1 MAEEA
6 IRKHRLLKKNAGN
19 VMGQPSVKVR
29 IEALQPTTSLLIEQ
43 VEAKL
48 KVRYAVVLLVAV
60 CLSMAAIAGWE
71 VWNSRQ
77 YHLHDKEVAMSNLA
91 QTLAAEAQS
100 TVKQADTLLFSLVD
114 RLENDGMGP
123 AQLPRLQRLL
133 SAQRQ
138 ELTQLHGLFIFDEN
152 GHWLANSN
160 GANVPDAN
168 NSDREYFI
176 FHRDH
181 PDRGPHIGPSIKSR
195 STNEWIMTVSRR
207 LNHPDGRFAGTA
219 VATIYLSHFL
229 SLYDSIDMGQNGA
242 INLMADNGT
251 IIVRRPFRDIDIGTS
266 VASGPLFTQL
276 LPQASFGTA
285 TIKSVV
291 DGVERVLG
299 FRRVNG
305 YPMVVSAALNKQEV
319 LSAWRQESLNTAAIV
334 ALLLSFLGALG
345 YRLIRVMRQQ
355 NHIQSELLGAQ
366 EKLLEVNRSL
376 ELLALEDALTGL
388 ANRRQFDIFMVAE
401 MGRARRSQS
410 GLALLMIDVDHFKLF
425 NDHYGHVA
433 GDVCLRKI
441 SAIITQNI
449 NRPGDLAVRYGGEEF
464 AVVLPGTDYVGAF
477 LVAEKIRRAVQLAG
491 MEHSESAEGMV
502 TVSLGVCAYDP
513 ASQAGTDDLVG
524 AADKALYVAKA
535 SGRNMSVIAN

>member
-1 MAEEA
+1 
-6 IRKHRLLKKNAGN
+6 
-19 VMGQPSVKVR
+19 MGQPSVKVR
-29 IEALQPTTSLLIEQ
+29 IEALQPTASLLAEQ
-43 VEAKL
+43 VQAKL

-60 CLSMAAIAGWE
+60 CLSMTAIAIWE
-71 VWNSRQ
+71 AWNSRH

-91 QTLAAEAQS
+91 QTLASQAQS
-100 TVKQADTLLFSLVD
+100 TIKQADTLLFTLVD
-114 RLENDGMGP
+114 RIEKDGMGTAP
-123 AQLPRLQRLL
+123 FTRMQLLL
-133 SAQRQ
+133 GAQRS
-138 ELTQLHGLFIFDEN
+138 ELTQLHGLFIYDEN

-160 GANVPDAN
+160 GASMPNAN

-181 PDRGPHIGPSIKSR
+181 TDRGPHIGPSIKSR
-195 STNEWIMTVSRR
+195 STDEWIMTVSRR
-207 LNHPDGRFAGTA
+207 LNHPDGSFAGVA
-219 VATIYLSHFL
+219 VATIYLNHFL
-229 SLYDSIDMGQNGA
+229 SLYDSIDMGNNGA

-251 IIVRRPFRDIDIGTS
+251 IIVRRPFREADIGTS

-276 LPQASFGTA
+276 LPHASFGTA
-285 TIKSVV
+285 TIKSVI

-299 FRRVNG
+299 FRRVDG
-305 YPMVVSAALNKQEV
+305 YPMVVSAALNKDEV
-319 LSAWRQESLNTAAIV
+319 LAGWRQESLNSAAIV
-334 ALLLSFLGALG
+334 ALLLGFLGTLG
-345 YRLIRVMRQQ
+345 YRLIRVMKQQ
-355 NHIQSELLGAQ
+355 NHIQSVLLDAQ
-366 EKLLEVNRSL
+366 EKLIEVNRSL

-401 MGRARRSQS
+401 MGRARRSQT

-433 GDVCLRKI
+433 GDECLRKI
-441 SAIITQNI
+441 SAVITENI
-449 NRPGDLAVRYGGEEF
+449 KRPGDLAVRYGGEEF

-491 MEHSESAEGMV
+491 IEHTEGIEGVV

-513 ASQAGTDDLVG
+513 ASQAGADDLVG

>member
-1 MAEEA
+1 
-6 IRKHRLLKKNAGN
+6 
-19 VMGQPSVKVR
+19 MGQPSVKVR
-29 IEALQPTTSLLIEQ
+29 IEALQPTPSISAEQ

-60 CLSMAAIAGWE
+60 CLSMAAIAIWE
-71 VWNSRQ
+71 AWNSRQ

-114 RLENDGMGP
+114 RLENDGVGP

-195 STNEWIMTVSRR
+195 STDEWIMTVSRR
-207 LNHPDGRFAGTA
+207 LNHPDGRFAGVA
-219 VATIYLSHFL
+219 VATIYLTHFL

-251 IIVRRPFRDIDIGTS
+251 IIVRRPFRETDIGTS

-276 LPQASFGTA
+276 LPHASFGTA

-299 FRRVNG
+299 FRRVSG

-319 LSAWRQESLNTAAIV
+319 LGAWRQESLNTAAIV

-401 MGRARRSQS
+401 MGRARRSQN

-441 SAIITQNI
+441 SAIITENI

-491 MEHSESAEGMV
+491 IEHSESAEGMV

-513 ASQAGTDDLVG
+513 ASQATPDDLVG